1 MTWEA
6 STSGIIR
13 STNPKCTG
21 FTAEDEDGT
30 CASCATLSSSAFLH
44 GAIARAAEKDMH
56 RTAMGTQYLTN
67 TQQQARHQRH
77 AQSESKYRLVVWKG
91 DARVSRLLRRIDT
104 HKRLLKNGRCLL
116 GPSQPAVPDVYV
128 LHLHPRV
135 VWTGLLRQ

>member
-56 RTAMGTQYLTN
+56 RTAMGTKYLKI
-67 TQQQARHQRH
+67 TQ
-77 AQSESKYRLVVWKG
+77 
-91 DARVSRLLRRIDT
+91 
-104 HKRLLKNGRCLL
+104 
-116 GPSQPAVPDVYV
+116 
-128 LHLHPRV
+128 
-135 VWTGLLRQ
+135 